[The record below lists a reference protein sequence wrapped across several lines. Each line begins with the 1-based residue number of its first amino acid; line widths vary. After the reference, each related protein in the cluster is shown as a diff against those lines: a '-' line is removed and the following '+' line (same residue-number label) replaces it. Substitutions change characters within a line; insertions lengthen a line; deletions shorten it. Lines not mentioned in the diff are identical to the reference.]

1 MRIIDI
7 NIHWWRN
14 FNNVRIQAPEDATLV
29 CLVGEN
35 GTGKSN
41 IMELISAVAHRLG
54 ISPGLEIPRGDP
66 FGEEHSFSVTVK
78 FNETV
83 KNFLVQQVQEFLQP
97 DVSWNGVLEITS
109 NGDKQGS
116 YTQKI
121 IAHGDGDETQRINLA
136 AELIEKLN
144 ERENTHYL
152 SLDADRAY
160 PPISIDPGQYAVAL
174 SEDWESPEKKKNRA
188 FAPTRTMYEEW
199 VKFFLAKETQDATKM
214 QQAERRAN
222 ESGGPRPEF
231 IDGFDPYKQAVKKV
245 LPHLNF
251 VGVDTAHKTLVFDS
265 SGLELKFTNLS
276 GGEREISFII
286 GQIERFQLHQG
297 ILLIDEPEL
306 HLNPDLLRN
315 WVAYLRDTVE
325 DGQVWIST
333 HSLEAVETSGPS
345 SSFVLERTK
354 NSRAVEN
361 IRSLS
366 DSPVLSI
373 LSAAVGSPAFSLSN
387 LKFVFIEGDRQG
399 REKERF
405 YNLYGDSRY
414 VRFIEGGGCE
424 EVSKKLLA
432 VREVAAEA
440 DEQLF
445 VGGVIDSDFRT
456 QQMIKNLQKRT
467 PVFVLDCHEVE
478 NFYLDPVGLQV
489 ICDRAGIERSPEDII
504 RTASD
509 DFAGLW
515 ALQRTVLK
523 TAVKIE
529 PERPLNK
536 AGAQTWDAINADTA
550 QYVIDVCAA
559 SGLADDSL
567 NLFEQELNSSITEYG
582 NVREAENL
590 WKLCLGKQT
599 LGIVYNKFGM
609 NSVESLQNNI
619 TKIWAS
625 GEAPVPSELVD
636 LRSYIDSISC
646 NISASEIVNTV

>member
-7 NIHWWRN
+7 NIEHWRN

-41 IMELISAVAHRLG
+41 ILELISAVAHRLG
-54 ISPGLEIPRGDP
+54 VSPGIEIPRGDP
-66 FGEEHSFSVTVK
+66 FGEPHSFSVAIK

-83 KNFLVQQVQEFLQP
+83 ESLLSEGQVQQFDNNGVN
-97 DVSWNGVLEITS
+97 WNGLLEIIS
-109 NGDKQGS
+109 NKNEQGQH
-116 YTQKI
+116 TQKI
-121 IAHGDGDETQRINLA
+121 TAHGDGDEGHRVNLA
-136 AELIEKLN
+136 NQIIQKLN
-144 ERENTHYL
+144 ERKNTHYL

-160 PPISIDPGQYAVAL
+160 PPIQIRPQEYASAL
-174 SEDWESPEKKKNRA
+174 SEDWESPQKKKNRA

-199 VKFFLAKETQDATKM
+199 VKFFLAKEIQDATNM
-214 QQAERRAN
+214 QQAERRAK
-222 ESGGPRPEF
+222 EQGDPRPEF

-251 VGVDTAHKTLVFDS
+251 VGVDTTHKTLVFDS

-354 NSRAVEN
+354 DSRVVEN
-361 IRSLS
+361 IRPLL
-366 DSPVLSI
+366 DCPVLSV

-387 LKFVFIEGDRQG
+387 LKFIFIEGDRQG

-414 VRFIEGGGCE
+414 VRFIEGGGCV
-424 EVSKKLLA
+424 EVTKKLSA
-432 VREVAAEA
+432 VRELATEAE
-440 DEQLF
+440 EQLF
-445 VGGVIDSDFRT
+445 VGGIIDSDFRT
-456 QQMIKNLQKRT
+456 QNTIDELQEKT
-467 PVFVLDCHEVE
+467 PVYVLGCHEIE
-478 NFYLDPVGLQV
+478 NIYLHSAALQIV
-489 ICDRAGIERSPEDII
+489 RDRAGIQAEVQDIV
-504 RTASD
+504 RKSAD
-509 DFAGLW
+509 RFAGMW
-515 ALQRTVLK
+515 ILQRTILNS
-523 TAVKIE
+523 KIE
-529 PERPLNK
+529 VDVTREFK
-536 AGAQTWDAINADTA
+536 QVAAQVWEMIYEDAEEFIISVSD
-550 QYVIDVCAA
+550 A
-559 SGLADDSL
+559 SGLEGPDLNTFKQDLRVSL
-567 NLFEQELNSSITEYG
+567 EIYRD
-582 NVREAENL
+582 VRETEEL
-590 WKLCLGKQT
+590 WKECMGKQT
-599 LGIVYNKFGM
+599 LAALYQELGM
-609 NSVESLQNNI
+609 SSVETLQNTI
-619 TKIWAS
+619 TRIWANN
-625 GEAPVPSELVD
+625 EANLPDELVA
-636 LRSYIDSISC
+636 LREYINSI
-646 NISASEIVNTV
+646 E

>member
-7 NIHWWRN
+7 KIDNWRN

-41 IMELISAVAHRLG
+41 ILELISAVAHRLG
-54 ISPGLEIPRGDP
+54 VSPGVEIPRGDP
-66 FGEEHSFSVTVK
+66 FSEPHSFSVSIR
-78 FNETV
+78 FNETIAG
-83 KNFLVQQVQEFLQP
+83 LLEEQQVQQFTQNG
-97 DVSWNGVLEITS
+97 VNWNGVLTITS
-109 NGDKQGS
+109 DRNEQGQHS
-116 YTQKI
+116 QQLL
-121 IAHGDGDETQRINLA
+121 AQGDGDEAQRINMA
-136 AELIEKLN
+136 SHIIQKLN
-144 ERENTHYL
+144 ERKNTHYL

-160 PPISIDPGQYAVAL
+160 PPLNIAPQHYAQAL
-174 SEDWESPEKKKNRA
+174 SEDWETPQKKKHRA

-199 VKFFLAKETQDATKM
+199 VKYFLAKETQDATKL
-214 QQAERRAN
+214 QQAERRAK
-222 ESGGPRPEF
+222 ELGEPRPEF
-231 IDGFDPYKQAVKKV
+231 IDGFEPYKQAVKKV

-354 NSRAVEN
+354 DTRIVEN
-361 IRSLS
+361 IRPLS
-366 DSPVLSI
+366 DSPVLSV

-405 YNLYGDSRY
+405 YSLYGDSRF

-424 EVSKKLLA
+424 EVSKKLSA
-432 VREVAAEA
+432 VRELAVEA

-456 QQMIKNLQKRT
+456 QKMIDDLQAKT
-467 PVFVLDCHEVE
+467 PVYVLCCHEIE
-478 NFYLDPVGLQV
+478 NLYLHPAGLQV
-489 ICDRAGIERSPEDII
+489 VCDRAGIEENVQDII
-504 RTASD
+504 RNASD
-509 DFAGLW
+509 QFAGSW
-515 ALQRTVLK
+515 VLQRTILN
-523 TAVKIE
+523 TTVKIE
-529 PERPLNK
+529 PERNLNQ
-536 AGAQTWDAINADTA
+536 AAAQTWSVINVDVP
-550 QYVIDVCAA
+550 QYVTSVCDA
-559 SGLADDSL
+559 SGLADDNL
-567 NLFEQELNSSITEYG
+567 NTFNQDLNSSITEYR
-582 NVREAENL
+582 NVRDTENL
-590 WKLCLGKQT
+590 WKFCMGKQT
-599 LGIVYNKFGM
+599 LCIIYQNFGLG
-609 NSVESLQNNI
+609 SVESLQNNV
-619 TKIWAS
+619 TRIWTN
-625 GEAPVPSELVD
+625 GEAKLPDELTA
-636 LRSYIDSISC
+636 LREYINSI
-646 NISASEIVNTV
+646 E